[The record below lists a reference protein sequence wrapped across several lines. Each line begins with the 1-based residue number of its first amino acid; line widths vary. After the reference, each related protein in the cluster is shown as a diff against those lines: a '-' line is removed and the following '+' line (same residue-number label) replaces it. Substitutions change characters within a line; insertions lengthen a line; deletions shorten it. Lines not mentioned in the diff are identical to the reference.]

1 MPVIQFG
8 KCRQSTLAKLTCK
21 HTSLCYVVFTRS
33 TLSSEHFQADSGQAV
48 AKLTQKPLLVNSFAN
63 VTSLANM
70 LCNCTMLLSPC
81 ALAQIVK
88 LVGKKMATKK
98 IETPK

>member
-1 MPVIQFG
+1 
-8 KCRQSTLAKLTCK
+8 
-21 HTSLCYVVFTRS
+21 
-33 TLSSEHFQADSGQAV
+33 V